1 MAELGYSVE
10 WQVLDSQHFG
20 VPQHRERVFII
31 GRLGRGSG
39 RKIFPFRENSAAPVE
54 LRGHI
59 TAGTLTT
66 RTGEANSVGTYIA
79 DRQTDRQT
87 DDDIKSQWIPQAVMD
102 CRYQGNPKFY
112 KKTIGTICARDYKGG
127 LYVIE
132 K

>member
-1 MAELGYSVE
+1 MRGGATFSTILTTMAELGYCVE
-10 WQVLDSQHFG
+10 YQVLDSRYFG

-31 GRLGRGSG
+31 GHLGRGSG
-39 RKIFPFRENSAAPVE
+39 RKVFPIRQNSEAAVE

-87 DDDIKSQWIPQAVMD
+87 DRQ
-102 CRYQGNPKFY
+102 
-112 KKTIGTICARDYKGG
+112 
-127 LYVIE
+127 
-132 K
+132 